1 MKLVELMDEHF
12 GRGNGKAVE
21 AVLLSSPDLLA
32 EWMLERRIISPAN
45 VWRLHF
51 AAERTGSRFGPSSFP
66 TIKYVFDDPETT
78 PLEGVDRFANV
89 SRLFSVGGTK

>member
-1 MKLVELMDEHF
+1 MTLVELMDEHF

-21 AVLLSSPDLLA
+21 AVLLSSPQLLA
-32 EWMLERRIISPAN
+32 EWMTERRIISPAN

-66 TIKYVFDDPETT
+66 TVKYVFDDPETT

-89 SRLFSVGGTK
+89 VRLFSVGGGK

>member
-1 MKLVELMDEHF
+1 MTLVELMDEHF

-21 AVLLSSPDLLA
+21 AVLLSSPQLLA
-32 EWMLERRIISPAN
+32 EWMTERRIISPAN

-66 TIKYVFDDPETT
+66 TVKYVFDDPETT